1 MLVTALDI
9 FQRIKQVVRDIDN
22 VVKVFGRNLSD
33 YYSISITVTGQT
45 ITVTSQAITVIG
57 KTIMVTGKTISITV
71 TSQTIT
77 VTSQWLYLVRLLL

>member
-33 YYSISITVTGQT
+33 Y
-45 ITVTSQAITVIG
+45 
-57 KTIMVTGKTISITV
+57 
-71 TSQTIT
+71 
-77 VTSQWLYLVRLLL
+77 